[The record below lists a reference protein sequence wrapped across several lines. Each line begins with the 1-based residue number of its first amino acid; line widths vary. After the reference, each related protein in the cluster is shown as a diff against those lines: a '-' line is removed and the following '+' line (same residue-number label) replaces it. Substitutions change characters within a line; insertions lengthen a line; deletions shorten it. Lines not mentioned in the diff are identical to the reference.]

1 MGPARTITWVS
12 ESGPVGWM
20 KPGAERR
27 VKAGIRA
34 EGKRRECTRAEGSR
48 EEGIPGFSDI
58 VLESDEERLPWIRG
72 QGHHHGEVVM
82 CPAAEAEPVQ
92 RLMLPSGTRGPG
104 RWETELLPNL

>member
-1 MGPARTITWVS
+1 MGPARTVTWVS
-12 ESGPVGWM
+12 EFGPVGWI

-58 VLESDEERLPWIRG
+58 VLESDEERLPW
-72 QGHHHGEVVM
+72 M
-82 CPAAEAEPVQ
+82 
-92 RLMLPSGTRGPG
+92 
-104 RWETELLPNL
+104 